1 MKVELSPLWSIVNV
15 TNWKELFLFLIILTF
30 SLTTPILKR
39 PGEKSLLLNVLNYY
53 LSWKYRS
60 SSGTTGGNSRA
71 SSCSSNC
78 CSALSGSSSS
88 RAAYLCTG
96 RENHRDSGR
105 EEGAVSDRE
114 NYTSARGKAGAN
126 NYRKAR
132 ACSNRGTI
140 SDSYTSLQ
148 TYFPSENE
156 EIPPSSSILKK
167 VL

>member
-1 MKVELSPLWSIVNV
+1 M
-15 TNWKELFLFLIILTF
+15 LTF
-30 SLTTPILKR
+30 FLTTPILKR
-39 PGEKSLLLNVLNYY
+39 PREKSLLLNVVNYY
-53 LSWKYRS
+53 LFWKNRS
-60 SSGTTGGNSRA
+60 SSGTAGGNSRA
-71 SSCSSNC
+71 SSCSSSC

-88 RAAYLCTG
+88 RAAYSCTG
-96 RENHRDSGR
+96 HENHRDSGR
-105 EEGAVSDRE
+105 EESAISDRE
-114 NYTSARGKAGAN
+114 NHTSARGKADAS

-156 EIPPSSSILKK
+156 EISPSSSILKK